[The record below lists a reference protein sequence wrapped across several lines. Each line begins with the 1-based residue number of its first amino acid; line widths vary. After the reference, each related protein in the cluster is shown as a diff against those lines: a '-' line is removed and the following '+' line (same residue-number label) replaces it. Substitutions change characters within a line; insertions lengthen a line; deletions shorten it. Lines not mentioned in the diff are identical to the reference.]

1 MIQTNYCNNKY
12 QYVIKENAENKQM
25 CNYYLTLLHIK
36 SKAFQNLKKKKKD
49 FEIKENCKI

>member
-1 MIQTNYCNNKY
+1 
-12 QYVIKENAENKQM
+12 M